1 LRNPRKVHVV
11 PRRGDRSSK
20 RLLNALFPVATEPLD
35 APSEVQHRRGHDRDE
50 GDLLTYLLAG
60 LAMLGTLVL
69 AWRGYRHESRE
80 DRERKKAVKR
90 KSTVKR

>member
-1 LRNPRKVHVV
+1 MIVN
-11 PRRGDRSSK
+11 
-20 RLLNALFPVATEPLD
+20 
-35 APSEVQHRRGHDRDE
+35 E

>member
-1 LRNPRKVHVV
+1 LPGNRWTLRQKSNIVLAMIV
-11 PRRGDRSSK
+11 
-20 RLLNALFPVATEPLD
+20 N
-35 APSEVQHRRGHDRDE
+35 E